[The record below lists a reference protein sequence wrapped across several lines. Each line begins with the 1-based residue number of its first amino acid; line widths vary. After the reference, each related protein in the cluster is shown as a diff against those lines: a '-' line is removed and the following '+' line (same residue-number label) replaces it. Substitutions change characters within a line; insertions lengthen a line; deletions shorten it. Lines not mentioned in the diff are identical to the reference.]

1 MSHARLSVAETFG
14 LSPWRVRMREA
25 ALLFRGDPTTPKTRF
40 DHTSLRQMTR
50 VSGWRIWAGRR
61 PYGRRIPIS
70 NLFNHDQSPP
80 EDGWSVRIT
89 RVRDF
94 RGRGLTYD
102 SHNGTD
108 FATPIGTPV
117 VAGAPGV
124 VLRVSREFNRGG
136 LKIFIDHGGGLV
148 TTSNHLGRSLVMVG
162 DRVRRGQVIALSGYS
177 GLDGLATFPW
187 GIPHVH
193 YNVWLD
199 GVPVD
204 PFARTDEVAL
214 WRRGN
219 APAPWDGKPDDDDDD
234 AECSAWD
241 ESAIMRALAACDS
254 EASRA
259 EIEAERDPDQR
270 AMAVLFHLNYYPT
283 RFRERPCIYAA
294 RHPRLP
300 VLDLPFLAAD
310 YDGVQFPDGGPVGE
324 PRPAM
329 TASS

>member
-1 MSHARLSVAETFG
+1 MSHARLTVAETFG
-14 LSPWRVRMREA
+14 LSPWRSRLREA
-25 ALLFRGDPTTPKTRF
+25 ALSFRGDPTTPKTRF

-50 VSGWRIWAGRR
+50 VSGWRLWTGAR
-61 PYGRRIPIS
+61 PFGRRIPIS
-70 NLFNHDQSPP
+70 NLFNHEQSPP

-94 RGRGLTYD
+94 RGGDLTYD

-117 VAGAPGV
+117 VTAAPGV

-136 LKIFIDHGGGLV
+136 LKIFIDHGGGVV
-148 TTSNHLGRSLVMVG
+148 TTSNHLGRALVEVG

-204 PFARTDEVAL
+204 PFARSGEIAL
-214 WRRGN
+214 WRGGN
-219 APAPWDGKPDDDDDD
+219 APIPYAGRPGVA
-234 AECSAWD
+234 AEHAFERTAWD
-241 ESAIMRALAACDS
+241 DVAIARALAACISD
-254 EASRA
+254 ASRA
-259 EIEAERDPDQR
+259 EIEAVADRDQR
-270 AMAVLFHLNYYPT
+270 AMAVLFHHNYYPT
-283 RFRERPCIYAA
+283 RFRERPMIYASA
-294 RHPRLP
+294 HRRQP

-310 YDGVQFPDGGPVGE
+310 YDGVQFPDA
-324 PRPAM
+324 R
-329 TASS
+329 

>member
-1 MSHARLSVAETFG
+1 MSHARLTVAETFG
-14 LSPWRVRMREA
+14 LSPWRSRLREA

-50 VSGWRIWAGRR
+50 VSGWRLWTGAR
-61 PYGRRIPIS
+61 PFGRRIPIS
-70 NLFNHDQSPP
+70 NLFNHEQSPP

-94 RGRGLTYD
+94 RGRDLTYD

-117 VAGAPGV
+117 VTAAPGV

-136 LKIFIDHGGGLV
+136 LKIFIDHGGGVV
-148 TTSNHLGRSLVMVG
+148 TTSNHLGRALVEAG
-162 DRVRRGQVIALSGYS
+162 DHVRRGQVIALSGYS

-204 PFARTDEVAL
+204 PFARSGEIAL
-214 WRRGN
+214 WRGGN
-219 APAPWDGKPDDDDDD
+219 APIPYAGSPGIVADH
-234 AECSAWD
+234 AFECTAWD
-241 ESAIMRALAACDS
+241 DVAIARALAACISD
-254 EASRA
+254 ASRS
-259 EIEAERDPDQR
+259 EIEAVADRDQR
-270 AMAVLFHLNYYPT
+270 AMALLFHQNYYPT
-283 RFRERPCIYAA
+283 RFRERPRIYASS
-294 RHPRLP
+294 HPRRP

-310 YDGVQFPDGGPVGE
+310 YDGVHFPDA
-324 PRPAM
+324 R
-329 TASS
+329 TA